1 MYTQP
6 YSINLANLGG
16 RIINTVSNSPSSTY
30 LVTSDGSLFKAVYKT
45 DTTGITQITS
55 HTSLL
60 QPNEQL
66 ISVYSNFGVY
76 YVGTNFGR
84 VIAWGDNSKGL
95 LGQGNTN
102 GYANPVVFRQDTV
115 ATLTSR
121 VITKMSEG
129 ANGFLIF
136 AADVC
141 TITTTQAPT
150 TTTVAPTTVPPTT
163 ATPTPSAVVPTTTIA
178 DTTTAAE
185 TTTTSPNTYTPTVV
199 PTNDTASTM
208 SSTPIA
214 TETPTPTISP
224 STTTTAV
231 TTSTPITPT
240 VTSHANISFVTTTK
254 SPNTTL
260 PVTQNATV
268 QTTSTVNATTKQPT
282 STASAVLTTAQP
294 TITPAQST
302 TIDPALTESPT
313 TPSNQTVSIT
323 VYDLNNGT
331 MPSVIP
337 GADIFDLSNSTLGTI
352 ALASEFNA
360 STKARRALS
369 TKGGYNFQDRV
380 AFVKFSID
388 PSTTSGNIIE
398 LWMYASESK
407 FVQTAISI
415 SPDNGA
421 KTISV
426 AYSASNTTTQQPVT
440 SACNFV
446 MNRMYQLKLRME
458 VATKWTIY
466 GELYYGSTV
475 ICAVSMTPLQ
485 FSPSTFFKS
494 TFTFVL
500 SQSSS
505 GTGLKRTITAA
516 VSETISVQVSQ
527 LGVECVGS
535 SCVTTAAKST
545 AKKTDTSTLN
555 IGMISGIAGSVAG
568 ALVIVA
574 LVTVLIVAMAVK
586 RKRRKQVQIY
596 EQETDQSDD
605 EQTVVESVCD
615 DDLSEIEPRKYDA
628 FANDRE

>member
-1 MYTQP
+1 
-6 YSINLANLGG
+6 
-16 RIINTVSNSPSSTY
+16 
-30 LVTSDGSLFKAVYKT
+30 
-45 DTTGITQITS
+45 
-55 HTSLL
+55 
-60 QPNEQL
+60 
-66 ISVYSNFGVY
+66 
-76 YVGTNFGR
+76 
-84 VIAWGDNSKGL
+84 
-95 LGQGNTN
+95 
-102 GYANPVVFRQDTV
+102 
-115 ATLTSR
+115 
-121 VITKMSEG
+121 
-129 ANGFLIF
+129 
-136 AADVC
+136 
-141 TITTTQAPT
+141 
-150 TTTVAPTTVPPTT
+150 
-163 ATPTPSAVVPTTTIA
+163 
-178 DTTTAAE
+178 
-185 TTTTSPNTYTPTVV
+185 
-199 PTNDTASTM
+199 
-208 SSTPIA
+208 
-214 TETPTPTISP
+214 
-224 STTTTAV
+224 
-231 TTSTPITPT
+231 
-240 VTSHANISFVTTTK
+240 
-254 SPNTTL
+254 
-260 PVTQNATV
+260 
-268 QTTSTVNATTKQPT
+268 
-282 STASAVLTTAQP
+282 
-294 TITPAQST
+294 
-302 TIDPALTESPT
+302 
-313 TPSNQTVSIT
+313 
-323 VYDLNNGT
+323 

-398 LWMYASESK
+398 LWMYATESK

-426 AYSASNTTTQQPVT
+426 AHSASNTTTQQPVT

-475 ICAVSMTPLQ
+475 LCAVSMTPLQ

-505 GTGLKRTITAA
+505 GTGLTRTVTAA
-516 VSETISVQVSQ
+516 VAETISVQVSQ

-535 SCVTTAAKST
+535 SCVTSAAKST